1 MNQEDAAL
9 VKWLYEKNNYNT
21 KLMLAVIEQYKLNL
35 PQEPPKA
42 VTTDCLPW
50 CIMILILVA
59 LLLIVNV
66 AVLVR

>member
-9 VKWLYEKNNYNT
+9 VKWLYEKNSYNT
-21 KLMLAVIEQYKLNL
+21 KLILAIIEQNKPN
-35 PQEPPKA
+35 PPPIIID
-42 VTTDCLPW
+42 DCSQLSLS
-50 CIMILILVA
+50 ILVLVA